1 MFARFR
7 NQYLEHARG
16 VWSSFTR
23 ARSRRSAWLK
33 SPRKWRGG
41 RFTTTEKRLEL
52 LGKEKNGKRENA
64 GSFIKG
70 VQKAFP
76 VRPYLLSF
84 HKKSILFHL
93 RSQNLCLSG
102 KKFPQDGL
110 FRGENFLQK
119 FLPFS
124 GLFLGGGGPRMFR
137 YPKIPP

>member
-23 ARSRRSAWLK
+23 ASSRRSAWLK

-52 LGKEKNGKRENA
+52 LGKEKKGKREKA

-76 VRPYLLSF
+76 VRPYIF
-84 HKKSILFHL
+84 TFCRFTKNPYFSI
-93 RSQNLCLSG
+93 
-102 KKFPQDGL
+102 
-110 FRGENFLQK
+110 
-119 FLPFS
+119 
-124 GLFLGGGGPRMFR
+124 
-137 YPKIPP
+137 

>member
-23 ARSRRSAWLK
+23 ASSRRSAWLK

-52 LGKEKNGKRENA
+52 LGKEKKGKREKA

-76 VRPYLLSF
+76 VRSYILPFVVSQKIHTF
-84 HKKSILFHL
+84 PFKVAKSMY
-93 RSQNLCLSG
+93 RE
-102 KKFPQDGL
+102 K
-110 FRGENFLQK
+110 NFLK
-119 FLPFS
+119 TASLGAKIFS
-124 GLFLGGGGPRMFR
+124 
-137 YPKIPP
+137 KIFCPSVDFF

>member
-23 ARSRRSAWLK
+23 ASSRRSAWLK

-76 VRPYLLSF
+76 VRSYILPFVVSQKIHTF
-84 HKKSILFHL
+84 PFKVAKSMFI
-93 RSQNLCLSG
+93 G
-102 KKFPQDGL
+102 KKISSRRPL
-110 FRGENFLQK
+110 
-119 FLPFS
+119 
-124 GLFLGGGGPRMFR
+124 
-137 YPKIPP
+137 

>member
-23 ARSRRSAWLK
+23 ASSRRSAWLK

-52 LGKEKNGKRENA
+52 LGKEKKGKREKA

-76 VRPYLLSF
+76 VRPYIF
-84 HKKSILFHL
+84 TFCRFTKIHTFPFKVAKSMVYREKISSRRPLQG
-93 RSQNLCLSG
+93 R
-102 KKFPQDGL
+102 KFSPK
-110 FRGENFLQK
+110 FFALQWT
-119 FLPFS
+119 
-124 GLFLGGGGPRMFR
+124 FLGGGGPRG
-137 YPKIPP
+137 

>member
-23 ARSRRSAWLK
+23 ASSRRSAWLK

-52 LGKEKNGKRENA
+52 LGKEKKGKREKA

-76 VRPYLLSF
+76 VRSY
-84 HKKSILFHL
+84 ILPFVV
-93 RSQNLCLSG
+93 SQKIHTFPFKVAKFMICG
-102 KKFPQDGL
+102 KKFFLKEGSELDFRL
-110 FRGENFLQK
+110 FVPNRT
-119 FLPFS
+119 FS
-124 GLFLGGGGPRMFR
+124 H
-137 YPKIPP
+137 